1 MSIRQNQKDYTIFFT
16 NTAPQIVHYAQQK
29 YIVNLLQIT
38 FDDDFKN
45 VI

>member
-1 MSIRQNQKDYTIFFT
+1 MSIKKIKKDYTIFFT
-16 NTAPQIVHYAQQK
+16 NTASKIVHSAQQK